1 MARRAAGFSPRDRDE
16 PGLARAPI
24 NRGFL
29 SLKRWAPGAAE
40 TRRETLSMAK
50 EEQVLVVGRDVFE
63 QAGVFHGLTFDVA
76 RYVDAFF
83 APGVPRFM
91 ARSRAEVDPS
101 FKQIIPYVV
110 MVCDGTVL
118 SYVRGKRGGESRLH
132 DRRSIGIGGHVNP
145 ADDMPLY
152 SHDDPGEMFKTY
164 QKAVEREVD
173 EEVVF
178 GAGVERTERIVALIN
193 DDSTEVGRVHVGI
206 VHVWELSSPRV
217 ARREQAITQLSFLP
231 PRDLR
236 SHRDAMESWSMFC
249 LDHLDELMTTAG
261 SGRTR

>member
-1 MARRAAGFSPRDRDE
+1 MAR
-16 PGLARAPI
+16 
-24 NRGFL
+24 
-29 SLKRWAPGAAE
+29 
-40 TRRETLSMAK
+40 

-63 QAGVFHGLTFDVA
+63 RAGVFHGLTFDVA

-91 ARSRAEVDPS
+91 ARSLAEVDSS

-110 MVCDGTVL
+110 LVCEGNVL

-152 SHDDPGEMFKTY
+152 SHDDPGEMFRTY
-164 QKAVEREVD
+164 QKAVEREVR
-173 EEVVF
+173 EEIDIDPR
-178 GAGVERTERIVALIN
+178 VERSERIVALIN
-193 DDSTEVGRVHVGI
+193 DDSTDVGRVHVGI

-231 PRDLR
+231 PDELR
-236 SHRDAMESWSMFC
+236 AHRDSMESWSAFC
-249 LDHLDELMTTAG
+249 LDHLDELMATAG
-261 SGRTR
+261 SGRGH